1 MKFLQIVYLCNMI
14 RLSLVI
20 ATYNRAEQ
28 LMVTLGSVATQSA
41 APEMWE
47 CIVVDNNSKDD
58 THQRVEAFA
67 KEHDKLNIRY
77 VFEQNQ
83 GLSHARNAGIAASSG
98 DIVAFIDDDE
108 RIVEEFI
115 TAYVELFDTHADAM
129 AAGGKIIAEYPTGR
143 PRWMSRYTEQPIA
156 NPMDFG
162 TNIRLFPAGRI
173 PGGGNMAMRR
183 SLFDS
188 VGVFNTAL
196 GRTGKR
202 LLGGEESDLFER
214 IARSGYKVYYVPRA
228 VMYHI
233 IPAEKLTRDYFT
245 RLSRNTGISQHTR
258 AQQKN
263 RLAKLYVGEV
273 MKWVATLLL
282 CLAHRPTQSRHLILM
297 RWHISKGIFSS
308 EK

>member
-1 MKFLQIVYLCNMI
+1 MI

-28 LMVTLGSVATQSA
+28 LMVTLGSVAMQSA
-41 APEMWE
+41 APETWE
-47 CIVVDNNSKDD
+47 CIVVDNNSSDD
-58 THQRVEAFA
+58 TRQRIVTFA
-67 KEHDKLNIRY
+67 KQHSRLNIRY
-77 VFEQNQ
+77 IFEKNQ
-83 GLSHARNAGIAASSG
+83 GLSHARNAGITASCG

-115 TAYVELFDTHADAM
+115 TAYIELFDQHPDAM

-143 PRWMSRYTEQPIA
+143 PRWMSHYTEQPIA

-162 TNIRLFPAGRI
+162 ESVRLFPTGRI

-183 SLFDS
+183 RLFDI
-188 VGVFNTAL
+188 VGVFNTTL

-214 IARSGYKVYYVPRA
+214 IARNGHKVHYVPRA

-233 IPAEKLTRDYFT
+233 IPAEKLTRDYFV
-245 RLSRNTGISQHTR
+245 RLATNTGISQR
-258 AQQKN
+258 SRVEQNN
-263 RLAKLYVGEV
+263 RLAKLYIGEV
-273 MKWVATLLL
+273 MKWAATLLL
-282 CLAHRPTQSRHLILM
+282 SLIHRPIQSRYLILM
-297 RWHISKGIFSS
+297 RWYISKGIFSR
-308 EK
+308 

>member
-1 MKFLQIVYLCNMI
+1 MI

-28 LMVTLGSVATQSA
+28 LMVTLGSVAMQSA
-41 APEMWE
+41 APEAWE
-47 CIVVDNNSKDD
+47 CIVVDNNSADD
-58 THQRVEAFA
+58 TRQRVEAF
-67 KEHDKLNIRY
+67 KKKHSDLNIRY

-83 GLSHARNAGIAASSG
+83 GLSHARNAGIKASRG

-115 TAYVELFDTHADAM
+115 SAYIDLFDQHPDAM
-129 AAGGKIIAEYPTGR
+129 AAGGEIIAEYPTGR
-143 PRWMSRYTEQPIA
+143 PRWMSRYTERPIA
-156 NPMDFG
+156 NPMSFG
-162 TNIRLFPAGRI
+162 NSVRLFPKGRI

-183 SLFDS
+183 RLFDCI
-188 VGVFNTAL
+188 GEFNTSL

-214 IARSGYKVYYVPRA
+214 IAKHGHKVYYAPRA

-245 RLSRNTGISQHTR
+245 RLATNTGVSQRTR
-258 AQQKN
+258 AELN
-263 RLAKLYVGEV
+263 NATLRLYIGEA

-282 CLAHRPTQSRHLILM
+282 CLVHRPKQSQYLLLM
-297 RWHISKGIFSS
+297 RRYISKGIFS
-308 EK
+308 KTKTN